1 MLPIYCEHFSLKR
14 EPFNI
19 TPDPGFLY
27 LSEGH
32 KEALAQLVYGI
43 KGRRGF
49 VVLTGEVGTGKT
61 TLIHCLLNE
70 LDGNTKTAMV
80 FNMVVSAKDLLRYIC
95 EKFGI
100 SGPQDAQKE
109 IHDYLYLLEQFLV
122 ECYRNG
128 TNAALIIDEAQNLST
143 EVLENVRLLSNFETA
158 NDKLLQIF
166 LVGQPEL
173 GTRLNAS
180 ELRQLKQRVALR
192 YHLRPLNLIE
202 CKDYIARRLEVANGN
217 ISLFTPEAIES
228 IHGYSGGIPRV
239 VNILCD
245 NGLLTAYALRKRSVE
260 SVMIEEVAR
269 DLQLNVPPY
278 LAKKMIDS
286 DAEGISKSE
295 GKTKG
300 VPPAGLAA
308 HKLEQKVIT
317 ADSTGNPRPG
327 SVRVDERVSANVTKK
342 VNRSPDAK
350 SEISITTESGSGIV
364 TSRFLHYMIGVLTE
378 AMGPMASV
386 ILYEQIAAM
395 GESAKEFPRRRVV
408 ELIEE
413 ATREI
418 LSDSAKA
425 NCKRVMLEAIR
436 RIDNGNESS

>member
-1 MLPIYCEHFSLKR
+1 MLPIYCEHFNLKR

-27 LSEGH
+27 LSESH

-61 TLIHCLLNE
+61 TMIHCLLNE
-70 LDGNTKTAMV
+70 LNGNTKTAMV
-80 FNMVVSAKDLLRYIC
+80 FNMVVSAKDLLRYVC

-100 SGPQDAQKE
+100 ATPQDAHKE
-109 IHDYLYLLEQFLV
+109 IHDYLYLLEQFLIDS
-122 ECYRNG
+122 YRNG

-173 GTRLNAS
+173 GARLNAS

-192 YHLRPLNLIE
+192 YHLRPLSLVE
-202 CKDYIARRLEVANGN
+202 CRDYIARRLEVANGN
-217 ISLFTPEAIES
+217 ISLFTPEAIEF
-228 IHGYSGGIPRV
+228 IHAYSGGIPRV

-245 NGLLTAYALRKRSVE
+245 NGLLTAYALRKRAVE
-260 SVMIEEVAR
+260 SPMIEEVAR
-269 DLQLNVPPY
+269 DLQLNISTPIARKAVG
-278 LAKKMIDS
+278 LNKETISNS
-286 DAEGISKSE
+286 DRQF
-295 GKTKG
+295 KTP
-300 VPPAGLAA
+300 PPAAPTA
-308 HKLEQKVIT
+308 PKIEQPVIKT
-317 ADSTGNPRPG
+317 DSTAKPRPAI
-327 SVRVDERVSANVTKK
+327 VPVHQNVPADTPKI
-342 VNRSPDAK
+342 VTRSPEAK
-350 SEISITTESGSGIV
+350 SDIPSPNKLASGTV
-364 TSRFLHYMIGVLTE
+364 PSRFLDYMISALTE
-378 AMGPMASV
+378 AMGPMASLIV
-386 ILYEQIAAM
+386 HEQIAAM
-395 GESAKEFPRRRVV
+395 GESFTAFPQRRVV
-408 ELIEE
+408 ELIEA

-425 NCKRVMLEAIR
+425 NCKRAMLEGIR
-436 RIDNGNESS
+436 GIANGNDPS

>member
-1 MLPIYCEHFSLKR
+1 MLPIYCEHFNLKR

-27 LSEGH
+27 LSESH
-32 KEALAQLVYGI
+32 KEALAQLVYGV

-61 TLIHCLLNE
+61 TMIHCLLKE
-70 LDGNTKTAMV
+70 LNGNTKTAMV
-80 FNMVVSAKDLLRYIC
+80 FNMVVGAKDLLRYVC

-100 SGPQDAQKE
+100 ATPQDAHKE
-109 IHDYLYLLEQFLV
+109 IHDYLYLLEQFLIDS
-122 ECYRNG
+122 YRNG

-192 YHLRPLNLIE
+192 YHLRPLNLVE
-202 CKDYIARRLEVANGN
+202 CRDYIARRLEVANGN
-217 ISLFTPEAIES
+217 ISLFTPEAIEF
-228 IHGYSGGIPRV
+228 IHVYSGGIPRV

-245 NGLLTAYALRKRSVE
+245 NGLLTAYALRKRAVE
-260 SVMIEEVAR
+260 SAMIEEVAR
-269 DLQLNVPPY
+269 DLQLNISTPIARKAVGLNKETISNSDRQFRSARPAAPV
-278 LAKKMIDS
+278 APRIEQTVIKMNS
-286 DAEGISKSE
+286 TEPRSAGISAHQNISAD
-295 GKTKG
+295 
-300 VPPAGLAA
+300 VPKILIRSPE
-308 HKLEQKVIT
+308 KKNDV
-317 ADSTGNPRPG
+317 PG
-327 SVRVDERVSANVTKK
+327 SGKIA
-342 VNRSPDAK
+342 
-350 SEISITTESGSGIV
+350 SGTV
-364 TSRFLHYMIGVLTE
+364 PSRFLDYMVSVLTE
-378 AMGPMASV
+378 AMGPMASLIV
-386 ILYEQIAAM
+386 HEQIAAM
-395 GESAKEFPRRRVV
+395 GESVTAFPQRRVV

-425 NCKRVMLEAIR
+425 NCKRAMLEGIR
-436 RIDNGNESS
+436 EIAIDNDPS

>member
-1 MLPIYCEHFSLKR
+1 MLPIYCEHFGLKR

-27 LSEGH
+27 LSECH

-49 VVLTGEVGTGKT
+49 IVLTGEVGTGKT
-61 TLIHCLLNE
+61 TLIHSLLNE
-70 LDGNTKTAMV
+70 LNGNTKTAMV
-80 FNMVVSAKDLLRYIC
+80 FNMVVGAKDLLRYVC

-100 SGPQDAQKE
+100 ATPQDAHKE

-122 ECYRNG
+122 ESYRNG

-173 GTRLNAS
+173 GTRLNTPES
-180 ELRQLKQRVALR
+180 RQLKQRVALR

-202 CKDYIARRLEVANGN
+202 CRDYIARRLEVANGN
-217 ISLFTPEAIES
+217 ISLFRPEAIEF
-228 IHGYSGGIPRV
+228 IHAYAGGIPRV

-260 SVMIEEVAR
+260 SAMIDEVAR
-269 DLQLNVPPY
+269 DLQLNVINHAGTGIAE
-278 LAKKMIDS
+278 LNTEVVFSS
-286 DAEGISKSE
+286 DATMKRSRL
-295 GKTKG
+295 T
-300 VPPAGLAA
+300 PPAATNLDQTFI
-308 HKLEQKVIT
+308 KTE
-317 ADSTGNPRPG
+317 STPKIR
-327 SVRVDERVSANVTKK
+327 R
-342 VNRSPDAK
+342 VNRPFDQGVFAGASKIVTRSPQAK
-350 SEISITTESGSGIV
+350 SDISSPRKLGSGV
-364 TSRFLHYMIGVLTE
+364 VPSRFVDYIISLLTE
-378 AMGPMASV
+378 AMGPMASLIV
-386 ILYEQIAAM
+386 HEQIVAM
-395 GESAKEFPRRRVV
+395 GESVTAFPECRLV
-408 ELIEE
+408 ELIE
-413 ATREI
+413 ASTREI

-425 NCKRVMLEAIR
+425 NWKCAMLEGLQGIA
-436 RIDNGNESS
+436 SSSDHS